1 LRYLLSIEITFLNTI
16 DYDKKVLLTL
26 SLTSLSTS
34 SSRRLALSSGGPKNY
49 IFSPAIDPGKM
60 LKDRS
65 ILVTGGAGFIG
76 SHLVERLLSD
86 NRVTVLDN
94 FSSGR
99 REHLAGHLK
108 NPSFR
113 LIEADIMD
121 GKALEK
127 ALEDMDMV
135 FHLAANPDVK
145 LGAQDTRVHL
155 DQNLLATYNL
165 LEAMR
170 EAGVRHVAFTS
181 TSTIYGEADVVP
193 TPEEYGPLKP
203 ISLYGASKLACEAL
217 ISSYCHTF
225 DMQSWIYRFA
235 NIVGERGTH
244 GVLVDFISK
253 LRANPR
259 ELEILGSG
267 EQRKSYLEVKDCVEA
282 MVHCVERSSEETNIF
297 NIGSQD
303 LIDVKGIADIVVEEM
318 ALPEVR
324 YRFTGGHQ
332 GRGWRGDVLVMQ
344 LSIEKIS
351 RLGWRPKRTSAEAV
365 RAATEAL
372 LRDMQLS

>member
-1 LRYLLSIEITFLNTI
+1 
-16 DYDKKVLLTL
+16 
-26 SLTSLSTS
+26 
-34 SSRRLALSSGGPKNY
+34 
-49 IFSPAIDPGKM
+49 M

-76 SHLVERLLSD
+76 SHLVERLLSE

-99 REHLAGHLK
+99 RAHLAGHLK
-108 NPSFR
+108 DPSFR
-113 LIEADIMD
+113 LIEADMMD
-121 GKALEK
+121 AKALEK

-155 DQNLLATYNL
+155 DQNVLATYNL

-170 EAGVRHVAFTS
+170 KAGVRNVAFTS
-181 TSTIYGEADVVP
+181 TSTIYGEAEVVP

-267 EQRKSYLEVKDCVEA
+267 EQRKSYLEVRDCVLA

-297 NIGSQD
+297 NIGSVD

-318 ALPEVR
+318 NLPEVR

-344 LSIEKIS
+344 LSIDKIS
-351 RLGWRPKRTSAEAV
+351 RLGWRPRHNSAEAI